1 MADKHLPAAPQPQR
15 EILFVYELA
24 QPFDYGDDRYTKLEI
39 RKPDGNDVIALKYM
53 PYEYAG
59 EGIPTLRYDLLYSW
73 VAKLTDNP
81 LSFAKRIA
89 IPDMTQIGYRLTSFL
104 TLGSDLPTSTNL

>member
-1 MADKHLPAAPQPQR
+1 MSDKLLPAAPQPER
-15 EILFVYELA
+15 EILFTYDLA
-24 QPFDYGDDRYTKLEI
+24 QPFDYGDDHITKLEI
-39 RKPDGNDVIALKYM
+39 RKPDGDDVITLKYM
-53 PYEYAG
+53 PYEYSG
-59 EGIPTLRYDLLYSW
+59 EGIPTLRYDLLYAW

-104 TLGSDLPTSTNL
+104 TLGSDLPVSTNL

>member
-1 MADKHLPAAPQPQR
+1 MSDKLLPAAAQPQR
-15 EILFVYELA
+15 ELLFTYDLA
-24 QPFDYGDDRYTKLEI
+24 QPFDYGDERFTKLKI
-39 RKPDGNDVIALKYM
+39 RKPDGDDVITLKYM
-53 PYEYAG
+53 PYEYSG

-104 TLGSDLPTSTNL
+104 TLGSDLPVSTNL

>member
-1 MADKHLPAAPQPQR
+1 MSEKHLPAAPQPQR
-15 EILFVYELA
+15 EILFTYDLA
-24 QPFDYGDDRYTKLEI
+24 QPFDYGDDHITKLEI
-39 RKPDGNDVIALKYM
+39 RKPDGDDVITLKYM
-53 PYEYAG
+53 PYEYSG
-59 EGIPTLRYDLLYSW
+59 EGIPTLRYDLLYAW

-104 TLGSDLPTSTNL
+104 TLGSDLPVSTNL

>member
-1 MADKHLPAAPQPQR
+1 MSEKHLPAAPQPQR
-15 EILFVYELA
+15 EILFTYELA

-39 RKPDGNDVIALKYM
+39 RKPDGDDVTALKYM
-53 PYEYAG
+53 PYELKEDGGVAS
-59 EGIPTLRYDLLYSW
+59 LRYDLLYKW

-89 IPDMTQIGYRLTSFL
+89 IHDMMNIGYKLSAFL
-104 TLGSDLPTSTNL
+104 VSGSVA